1 MNVLEL
7 QNCLNRLEANHRTQS
22 TQERLKIAQLLM
34 QSASSYVQ
42 RLRTELREDGA
53 AASRRK
59 AKRRET
65 ELDPKPPVKPV
76 RVAEPS
82 KPRKPKYSGNHAPSA
97 PKR

>member
-1 MNVLEL
+1 MTINRLKQSLRRLEL
-7 QNCLNRLEANHRTQS
+7 ADARLSKRERVQAAEILVRAANR
-22 TQERLKIAQLLM
+22 
-34 QSASSYVQ
+34 YVQ
-42 RLRTELREDGA
+42 AVRHDLQEEGA
-53 AASRRK
+53 EAKRRQ

-97 PKR
+97 RG